1 MVGLGMGGSLGFV
14 EEGVAQEEGARC
26 SGVNGEGATRDG
38 APCGSGAV
46 EAAGL
51 AVEAAGLA
59 VTSTDYVFL
68 VFDWCRLGFSP
79 NSKRQ
84 GFSSENI
91 TLASKAKALAPKA
104 WASASEWSGFSIR
117 VYEL

>member
-1 MVGLGMGGSLGFV
+1 MRTAGLPCLRLAVAGVLVLVGLGMGGSLGFV

-51 AVEAAGLA
+51 AVEALSGPCMVHGNQHGLWFSC
-59 VTSTDYVFL
+59 VRL
-68 VFDWCRLGFSP
+68 VPIGL
-79 NSKRQ
+79 
-84 GFSSENI
+84 
-91 TLASKAKALAPKA
+91 
-104 WASASEWSGFSIR
+104 
-117 VYEL
+117 